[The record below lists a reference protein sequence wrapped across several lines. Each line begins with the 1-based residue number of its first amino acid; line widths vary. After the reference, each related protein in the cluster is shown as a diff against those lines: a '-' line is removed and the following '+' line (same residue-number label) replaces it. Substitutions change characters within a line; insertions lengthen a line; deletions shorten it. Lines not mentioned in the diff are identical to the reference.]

1 MIKGQFD
8 SRFLLIVLYEQYYYY
23 YYVKF
28 ITFFLLQ

>member
-23 YYVKF
+23 VKF